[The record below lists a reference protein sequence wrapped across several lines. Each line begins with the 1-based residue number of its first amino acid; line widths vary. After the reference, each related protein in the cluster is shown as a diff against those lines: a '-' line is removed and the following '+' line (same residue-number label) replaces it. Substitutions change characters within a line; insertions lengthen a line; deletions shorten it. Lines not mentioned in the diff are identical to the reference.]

1 MQAAFQPLFVCT
13 GIEFYPFTAREL
25 TKRRKMGISQS
36 GEKKVYR
43 FKICQMHKL
52 KFEPS
57 LNATSKFFVVVVFI

>member
-1 MQAAFQPLFVCT
+1 MDRKGERMKGWNT
-13 GIEFYPFTAREL
+13 D

-57 LNATSKFFVVVVFI
+57 LNATSKFFVVVVFIYFLFENYL